1 MLLNIGIF
9 WYEVLNKKFILNII
23 YIIYENIYIKKRI
36 LKKYIC
42 IKSKDIVLIELIYR
56 EEIFFLRYNICL
68 I

>member
-23 YIIYENIYIKKRI
+23 LYYLWKNIKKNI
-36 LKKYIC
+36 KNIC
-42 IKSKDIVLIELIYR
+42 IKSKEIILIELIYI

-68 I
+68 IWF